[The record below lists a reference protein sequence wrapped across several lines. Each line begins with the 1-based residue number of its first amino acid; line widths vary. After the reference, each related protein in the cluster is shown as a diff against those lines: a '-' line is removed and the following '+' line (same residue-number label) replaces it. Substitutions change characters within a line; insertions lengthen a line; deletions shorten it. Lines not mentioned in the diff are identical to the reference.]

1 MMELHVSNLRSAG
14 FHSCFCEKY
23 ITRSSLAINWSSTSS
38 FLHAIFLQKGKDFPW
53 HVKKPMS
60 SRSLVKHGWRALV
73 EHAALGANIAL
84 AVERS
89 TAAHHAELGDL
100 VDTSSS
106 YRHVWARY
114 TETFAMSLRFF
125 WKSLWY
131 FSEQAA
137 STGDGLKQDDEQV
150 RHHKQFGNPEILI
163 IRLNSTHLK
172 YLQEHAI
179 VKPIRR
185 LGVFA
190 GSPRALPSTNL
201 FSSRVKP
208 PFNLCWSLKYCTFVN
223 TARKANKKKN
233 LYLKGI
239 YSPCIQSTNSSGIY
253 WPQ

>member
-1 MMELHVSNLRSAG
+1 MMELHVSNLQSSG

-125 WKSLWY
+125 GRAYGTSA
-131 FSEQAA
+131 SRRQARGMA
-137 STGDGLKQDDEQV
+137 WNRMTNKFATTS
-150 RHHKQFGNPEILI
+150 NSEIL
-163 IRLNSTHLK
+163 K
-172 YLQEHAI
+172 
-179 VKPIRR
+179 
-185 LGVFA
+185 F
-190 GSPRALPSTNL
+190 
-201 FSSRVKP
+201 
-208 PFNLCWSLKYCTFVN
+208 W
-223 TARKANKKKN
+223 
-233 LYLKGI
+233 
-239 YSPCIQSTNSSGIY
+239 
-253 WPQ
+253 